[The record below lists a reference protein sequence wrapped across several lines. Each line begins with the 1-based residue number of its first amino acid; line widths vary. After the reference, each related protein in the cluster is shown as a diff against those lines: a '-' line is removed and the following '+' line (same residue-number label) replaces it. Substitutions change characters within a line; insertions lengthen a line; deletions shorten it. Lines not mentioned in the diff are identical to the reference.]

1 MPKLAPSLLEADYCF
16 LYDQL
21 KIMEKAGADY
31 VHIDVMDG
39 AFVPNLALGMKEI
52 QSIRPATELVFDV
65 HMMVNEPIRY
75 VRQMKEAG
83 ADIITVHLE
92 ACEDPQETILA
103 IKETGVKAGIVLKP
117 DTKLSELSEAIIS
130 MVDVVQL
137 MTVKPGLAG
146 QKFIPESLN
155 RIKELRDRI
164 DRENPGCEI
173 EVDGNIGVHNVQDAV
188 AAGATVIVSGKALF
202 DGDLGKNI
210 SEMKRLIESI

>member
-117 DTKLSELSEAIIS
+117 DTKLSDLSEAIIS

-137 MTVKPGLAG
+137 MTVQPGLAG
-146 QKFIPESLN
+146 QKFIPESLQ
-155 RIKELRDRI
+155 RIQELRSRI
-164 DRENPGCEI
+164 GRENPGCEI
-173 EVDGNIGVHNVQDAV
+173 EVDGNIGAHNVQDVV

-202 DGDLGKNI
+202 EGDLGKNI
-210 SEMKRLIESI
+210 SEMKRLIELI